1 MKDTS
6 ILINNK
12 IDYQKGI
19 ELLGDIE
26 TYDEMLED
34 FLDGVQDKLDK
45 LKKYKEN
52 NDTENYAIEA
62 HSLKS
67 DSKYFGFNDLAEISL
82 SHEMAG
88 KENNTGYINDNFNDL
103 ITELNRI
110 ITVIT
115 EYINS

>member
-52 NDTENYAIEA
+52 N
-62 HSLKS
+62 
-67 DSKYFGFNDLAEISL
+67 
-82 SHEMAG
+82 
-88 KENNTGYINDNFNDL
+88 TGYINDNFNDL